1 MEIQGSGVPGIL
13 PVHPLAWLI
22 KSWALP
28 EIFLTRVGFGGLDI
42 LAISL
47 QAKISYYFVLSYD
60 KSTIVQ
66 CTLYL
71 VHNTTTAS
79 FIAPAKKELTYK

>member
-28 EIFLTRVGFGGLDI
+28 EIFLTRVGFGGLNI

-47 QAKISYYFVLSYD
+47 QQRSHNISYD
-60 KSTIVQ
+60 KST
-66 CTLYL
+66 TGTMYLYIIY
-71 VHNTTTAS
+71 TTAS